1 MKEEY
6 DALIKKGMWSLVPR
20 ASNTNVADGKWVYRL
35 KHDKNGAI
43 ARYKARFVAKGFQ
56 QQPGNNKDTIDNII
70 CQCGS
75 AFALKDLE
83 SLNYFLG
90 IEIVPHVSGISYL
103 KRSIFWS
110 YYKVLVFLTAIP
122 FKRILRY
129 LHGTV
134 EHGMLIRRSSGSTLQ
149 AFTNVL
155 WKGNLDTS
163 LEAFSDANWVGDS
176 DDRRST
182 GGFAIYL
189 GSNLISWIARKQ
201 RTVSRSSTEAEYKA
215 LADTVDELIWLQALL
230 NELGV
235 SSSSTPIL
243 SCDNLGATYLS
254 ANHIFAYKT
263 CENRLSFYSG
273 KGCSRRS
280 SSSTYIY
287 AGSNCRYLYKA
298 ITNSSIPLF
307 KIQAAVWN
315 YSRKVV
321 GDPKFSCYFIFGDSL
336 LDVGNNNALK
346 TGAKANYLPYGIDFP
361 QGPTD
366 RLSNGL
372 NTADFVAKDLGF
384 KDFIPPYATV
394 KRQDV
399 LKGVNYASAVSG
411 ILDESG
417 EI

>member
-6 DALIKKGMWSLVPR
+6 DDLMKNGTCSLVPR
-20 ASNTNVADGKWVYRL
+20 ASNTNVVD
-35 KHDKNGAI
+35 
-43 ARYKARFVAKGFQ
+43 
-56 QQPGNNKDTIDNII
+56 
-70 CQCGS
+70 
-75 AFALKDLE
+75 
-83 SLNYFLG
+83 
-90 IEIVPHVSGISYL
+90 
-103 KRSIFWS
+103 
-110 YYKVLVFLTAIP
+110 
-122 FKRILRY
+122 
-129 LHGTV
+129 
-134 EHGMLIRRSSGSTLQ
+134 
-149 AFTNVL
+149 
-155 WKGNLDTS
+155 
-163 LEAFSDANWVGDS
+163 
-176 DDRRST
+176 
-182 GGFAIYL
+182 
-189 GSNLISWIARKQ
+189 
-201 RTVSRSSTEAEYKA
+201 EAEYKA
-215 LADTVDELIWLQALL
+215 LADTVAELTWLQALL

-321 GDPKFSCYFIFGDSL
+321 GDPKFPCYFIFGDSL

-361 QGPTD
+361 QGPTG
-366 RLSNGL
+366 RFSNGL

-399 LKGVNYASAVSG
+399 LKGVNYASAGSG

-417 EI
+417 EIVWLYKLGARKLWISGSGQIGCVPAEKRLFGPRIACVKEINDALNIFNAKILSLLVDLNINLEDAKFVYHDINNPISGLPQFDGMWRETLLTTRSVLVVKFQLKVLREGNVFRPM